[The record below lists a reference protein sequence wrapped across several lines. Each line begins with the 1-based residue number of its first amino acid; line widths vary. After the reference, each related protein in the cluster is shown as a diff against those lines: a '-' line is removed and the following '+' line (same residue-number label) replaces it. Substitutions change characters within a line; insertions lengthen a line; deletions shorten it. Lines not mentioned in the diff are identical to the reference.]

1 MSRLAAIT
9 AMPGLSMACV
19 EALAESA
26 LGIFQPSALS
36 SPEAI
41 DVTGW
46 VDRILPRFGIHVVPA
61 ADDELR
67 DCAALTYPSGEA
79 ESEILVAE
87 WIWHDLAHDARPNF
101 ARATVMHEL
110 GHAILHVPI
119 MRAMGAAEPQ
129 PPSADGPAVP
139 AFSDPEWQ
147 AWALAG
153 AILMPRRTVAMLAHP
168 TPQSLAATY
177 QVSEQFA
184 AVHLRRLENRR
195 VKGAT
200 S

>member
-1 MSRLAAIT
+1 MSKLAAIT

-19 EALAESA
+19 ETLAETV
-26 LGIFQPSALS
+26 LGVFQPSALVA
-36 SPEAI
+36 PEPI
-41 DVTGW
+41 DVAGW
-46 VDRILPRFGIHVVPA
+46 VDNILPRFGIHVLPA

-67 DCAALTYPSGEA
+67 DCAAITYPTGEA

-87 WIWHDLAHDARPNF
+87 WIWHDLAHDAHPVF

-119 MRAMGAAEPQ
+119 MRTIVDPQ
-129 PPSADGPAVP
+129 PLPESGATLP
-139 AFSDPEWQ
+139 AFNDPEWQ

-153 AILMPRRTVAMLAHP
+153 AILMPRRTIAMLP
-168 TPQSLAATY
+168 DAAAQTVAAAY

-184 AVHLRRLENRR
+184 AVHLRRLNRR
-195 VKGAT
+195 AKGADA
-200 S
+200 

>member
-1 MSRLAAIT
+1 MSRLSGIT

-19 EALAESA
+19 EALAESV
-26 LGIFQPSALS
+26 LSVFQPQALAT
-36 SPEAI
+36 PQAVEVAA
-41 DVTGW
+41 W
-46 VDRILPRFGIHVVPA
+46 VDTILPRFGIHVMPA

-67 DCAALTYPSGEA
+67 DCAALTYPSAEG

-119 MRAMGAAEPQ
+119 IRTMANAEPQ
-129 PPSADGPAVP
+129 PPAADAVP
-139 AFSDPEWQ
+139 LPAFNDPEWQ

-153 AILMPRRTVAMLAHP
+153 AILMPRRTITMLAHP
-168 TPQSLAATY
+168 TAQAVADTY

-184 AVHLRRLENRR
+184 AVHLRRL
-195 VKGAT
+195 KIAA
-200 S
+200 

>member
-19 EALAESA
+19 ETLAENVLSV
-26 LGIFQPSALS
+26 FQPSALS
-36 SPEAI
+36 APEPI

-46 VDRILPRFGIHVVPA
+46 VDTILPRFGIHVLPA

-87 WIWHDLAHDARPNF
+87 WIWHDLAHEARPNF

-110 GHAILHVPI
+110 GHAILHVPV
-119 MRAMGAAEPQ
+119 MRTMNDPQ
-129 PPSADGPAVP
+129 PMPAADPATVP
-139 AFSDPEWQ
+139 AFNDPEWQ

-153 AILMPRRTVAMLAHP
+153 AILMPRRTIAMLPAP
-168 TPQSLAATY
+168 TPQALAAIY
-177 QVSEQFA
+177 HVSEQFA
-184 AVHLRRLENRR
+184 AVHLRRLNRKT
-195 VKGAT
+195 KGAE